1 MHGVRPEP
9 AVLAAFAARGEPQP
23 LPGGQRTAWRFGDVV
38 LKPLDTE
45 PTILEWQESLLRR
58 LDGRDDFRV
67 APPRRSLAGEL
78 VVGGWTAWRF
88 EPGRHALARWP
99 DIIRLARRFT
109 DAVADLPRPAFLDHR
124 QDPWAIADRL
134 AWAEHA
140 QPELAQPELVRPE
153 LAWPEHAKPE
163 LVRPDGIP
171 PVKHL
176 STLAAACRPVRAP
189 SQLIHGDLT
198 GNVLFADDRPPLI
211 LDISPYW
218 RPAALSP
225 AIVVADALVF
235 ESADPSVADQLAD
248 DPDGPQCLLRA
259 LMFRAIVDR
268 LARPDQPPRPDD
280 ADPYLPAVELAVRL
294 AGCAG

>member
-1 MHGVRPEP
+1 MHELCPEP
-9 AVLAAFAARGEPQP
+9 AVLAAFGVGGQPQP
-23 LPGGQRTAWRFGDVV
+23 LPGGQRTAWRFGDTV

-45 PTILEWQESLLRR
+45 PAILEWQEWLLQR

-88 EPGRHALARWP
+88 EPGRAGLARWP
-99 DIIRLARRFT
+99 EIVRLARRFT
-109 DAVADLPRPAFLDHR
+109 DAVADLSRPAFLDQR
-124 QDPWAIADRL
+124 QDRWAIADRL
-134 AWAEHA
+134 AWAEVA
-140 QPELAQPELVRPE
+140 GPELARPE
-153 LAWPEHAKPE
+153 LARPE
-163 LVRPDGIP
+163 GIP

-176 STLAAACRPVRAP
+176 SALAAACRPIRAP

-198 GNVLFADDRPPLI
+198 GNVLFADGRPPLI

-235 ESADPSVADQLAD
+235 ESADPSLADHLAD

-268 LARPDQPPRPDD
+268 LARPAEPPQPDD

-294 AGCAG
+294 ADSAG

>member
-1 MHGVRPEP
+1 M
-9 AVLAAFAARGEPQP
+9 LAAFGLRGQPQP
-23 LPGGQRTAWRFGDVV
+23 LAGGQRTAWRFGDVV

-45 PTILEWQESLLRR
+45 PASLEWLERLLER

-88 EPGRHALARWP
+88 ESGQPRQAHWP
-99 DIIRLARRFT
+99 EIIRLARRFA
-109 DAVADLPRPAFLDHR
+109 DAVADLPRPALLDRR
-124 QDPWAIADRL
+124 QDRWAIADRL
-134 AWAEHA
+134 AWAE
-140 QPELAQPELVRPE
+140 
-153 LAWPEHAKPE
+153 LAWP
-163 LVRPDGIP
+163 DGVA

-176 STLAAACRPVRAP
+176 ATLTAACRPVNAR

-198 GNVLFADDRPPLI
+198 GNVLFADGQPPLV

-218 RPAALSP
+218 RPVALGP

-235 ESADPSVADQLAD
+235 EGADASLVDQLAD

-268 LARPDQPPRPDD
+268 LARPAEPPRPDD

-294 AGCAG
+294 AG

>member
-1 MHGVRPEP
+1 MHELCPEP
-9 AVLAAFAARGEPQP
+9 AVLAAFGVGGQPQP
-23 LPGGQRTAWRFGDVV
+23 LPGGQRTTWRFGDTV

-45 PTILEWQESLLRR
+45 PAILEWQEWLLQR

-88 EPGRHALARWP
+88 EPGRAGLARWP
-99 DIIRLARRFT
+99 EIVRLARRFT
-109 DAVADLPRPAFLDHR
+109 DAVADLSRPAFLDQR
-124 QDPWAIADRL
+124 QDRWAIADRL
-134 AWAEHA
+134 AWAE
-140 QPELAQPELVRPE
+140 LGRPE
-153 LAWPEHAKPE
+153 
-163 LVRPDGIP
+163 GIP

-176 STLAAACRPVRAP
+176 STLAAACRPIRAP
-189 SQLIHGDLT
+189 SQLIHGDLA
-198 GNVLFADDRPPLI
+198 GNVLFADGRPPLI

-235 ESADPSVADQLAD
+235 ENADPSLADQLAD

-268 LARPDQPPRPDD
+268 LARPAEPRQPDD

-294 AGCAG
+294 AGSTG